1 MRPTRKAW
9 ASARRPICAARART
23 VSSAAKPLAG
33 REILVTR
40 PRDQAARLARLIEDA
55 GGRVL
60 LFPAIVIEDV
70 AAPAALAR
78 LHEFDLAIFVS
89 PTAVA
94 KAIPHIKAWPR
105 ALRVAAVGAGTRRE
119 LEKQGI
125 TQVIAPRSGAD
136 SEALLATPELA
147 KVAGLRIAILRG
159 DGGRA
164 LLGDTFVKRGAQVE
178 YLTCYRRLAPKPPS
192 RSWRA
197 GELAA
202 VTVSSSQGLDNLF
215 AVLDPAMLRA
225 TPLFVPH
232 PRIAERARALAAREV
247 VLAGHSDHEM
257 LERLVA
263 YFRSDG

>member
-1 MRPTRKAW
+1 
-9 ASARRPICAARART
+9 
-23 VSSAAKPLAG
+23 VSSAAKALAG

-40 PRDQAARLARLIEDA
+40 PREQAARLARLIEDA
-55 GGRVL
+55 GGHAQ

-70 AAPAALAR
+70 AAAAALAR
-78 LHEFDLAIFVS
+78 LHQFDFAVFVS

-94 KAIPHIKAWPR
+94 KAMPQVGSWPR

-119 LEKQGI
+119 LEQHGI
-125 TQVIAPRSGAD
+125 GDVITPRSGAD
-136 SEALLATPELA
+136 SEALLAMPELA
-147 KVAGLRIAILRG
+147 NVAGRRIAILRG

-164 LLGDTFVKRGAQVE
+164 LLGDTLLERGAQVE
-178 YLTCYRRLAPKPPS
+178 YITCYRRLAPKPPS
-192 RSWRA
+192 RPWPV

-202 VTVSSSQGLDNLF
+202 ITVSSSQGLDNLF

-232 PRIAERARALAAREV
+232 PRIAERARMHAAREV
-247 VLAGHSDHEM
+247 VLAGHSDREM

-263 YFRSDG
+263 YFRSDDRNPRD

>member
-1 MRPTRKAW
+1 M
-9 ASARRPICAARART
+9 
-23 VSSAAKPLAG
+23 SSAAKPLAG
-33 REILVTR
+33 RKILVTR
-40 PRDQAARLARLIEDA
+40 PREQAARLAQLIEDA
-55 GGRVL
+55 GGRAE

-78 LHEFDLAIFVS
+78 LREFDLAIFVS

-94 KAIPHIKAWPR
+94 KALPQVATWPH

-119 LEKQGI
+119 LEKHGI
-125 TQVIAPRSGAD
+125 ADVIAPLSGAD
-136 SEALLATPELA
+136 SEALLAMPELA
-147 KVAGLRIAILRG
+147 DVAGRRIAILRG

-164 LLGDTFVKRGAQVE
+164 LLGDTFVQRGAQVE
-178 YLTCYRRLAPKPPS
+178 YITCYHRLAPKPPS
-192 RSWRA
+192 RPWRV

-247 VLAGHSDHEM
+247 VLAGHSDGEM

-263 YFRSDG
+263 YFRSHG